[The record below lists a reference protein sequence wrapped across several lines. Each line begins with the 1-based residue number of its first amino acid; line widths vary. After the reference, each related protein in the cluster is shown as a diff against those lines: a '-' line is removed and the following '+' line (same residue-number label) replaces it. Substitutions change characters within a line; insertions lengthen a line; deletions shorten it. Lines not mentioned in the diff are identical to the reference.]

1 MGQHPGRM
9 AVRWPGGK
17 VISLSPETTGLI
29 GVGVIFVLMFLRVP
43 IAMAMA
49 VPGILGAWYLRGWE
63 PMTTVLDTVVWT
75 HSYSYTLSTIPMFI
89 LMSELIRLS
98 GISGE
103 LFEAFRKWL
112 GAIRGGLALATVGA
126 SAIFAAACG
135 SSVASTATMGIVASK
150 EMQKAGYSDILSSGA
165 VVAGGTLGILIPP
178 STAFIIYGMLTEE
191 SIGKLLIAGILPGLL
206 LTLLFML
213 TVYCTVLIRPSLGP
227 AVERSSWPDRFL
239 ALRSLAWVLLLF
251 LLVIGGMYIGF
262 FSPTEAAGVGAFGAF
277 IIAVVRRRL
286 RWSELQ
292 AALSDTV
299 KVTAFLF
306 AILLGAFILNYFLA
320 ITRLPA
326 DLAGFI
332 SGLGW
337 HRIAVLGLILLLY
350 LVLGALMD
358 ALAMVVIT
366 IPIILPTIKGLG
378 FDLIW
383 FGVVLVVLIEMA
395 LLSPPVGMGCFVL
408 KGVNSSLSMSSIY
421 KGALLFM
428 LPITV
433 LLALLVA
440 FPEIALTLPRLMN

>member
-1 MGQHPGRM
+1 M
-9 AVRWPGGK
+9 
-17 VISLSPETTGLI
+17 SLSPEMTGLI
-29 GVGVIFVLMFLRVP
+29 GVGMMLVLMFLRVP

-49 VPGILGAWYLRGWE
+49 VPGMLGAWYLRGWE
-63 PMTTVLDTVVWT
+63 PMTTMLNTVVWS
-75 HSYSYTLSTIPMFI
+75 HSYNYTLSTIPMFV
-89 LMSELIRLS
+89 LMSEFIRVS
-98 GISGE
+98 GISAE
-103 LFEAFRKWL
+103 LFEVFRKWL

-126 SAIFAAACG
+126 SAIFAAASG
-135 SSVASTATMGIVASK
+135 SSIASTATMGIVASK
-150 EMQKAGYSDILSSGA
+150 EMQKAGYSDVLSSGA

-191 SIGKLLIAGILPGLL
+191 SIGKLLIAGILPGIL
-206 LTLLFML
+206 LTLLYML
-213 TVYCTVLIRPSLGP
+213 TVYCAVLVRPEFGP
-227 AVERSSWPDRFL
+227 AVARSSWSDRVL
-239 ALRSLAWVLLLF
+239 ALRSLGWVLILF
-251 LLVIGGMYIGF
+251 ILVIGGMYVGF

-277 IIAVVRRRL
+277 GIGVVRRRV
-286 RWSELQ
+286 RWPELQ
-292 AALSDTV
+292 AALSDTL

-326 DLAGFI
+326 HLASFI

-337 HRIAVLGLILLLY
+337 HPVAVLVLILLLY

-366 IPIILPTIKGLG
+366 IPIILPTIKSLG

-383 FGVVLVVLIEMA
+383 FGVVIVVLIEMA

-408 KGVNSSLSMSSIY
+408 KGVNPSLNMSSIY
-421 KGALLFM
+421 KGAMLFM
-428 LPITV
+428 LPIAV

-440 FPEIALTLPRLMN
+440 FPEIALTLPRWMS